1 MSIKGNALD
10 RILKIDD
17 KDISHGNGVTVSIN
31 RLKNW
36 YKKDELNKTFED
48 LERLEVYKRSLE
60 VQMQYLLAEFDQE

>member
-1 MSIKGNALD
+1 MSIKGNALE
-10 RILKIDD
+10 RILEIDD

-31 RLKNW
+31 KLKNW